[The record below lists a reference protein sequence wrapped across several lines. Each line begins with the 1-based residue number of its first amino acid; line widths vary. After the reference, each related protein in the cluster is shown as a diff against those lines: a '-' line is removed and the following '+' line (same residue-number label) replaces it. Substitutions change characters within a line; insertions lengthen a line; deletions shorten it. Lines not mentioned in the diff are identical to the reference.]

1 MQPKLKAGGGLF
13 SYFKTEKGR
22 KLVFY
27 AAGATTVGLFVGN
40 FLPHTF
46 GLKYYREFVQCYQHG
61 VERPVPEAVQQRL
74 EKALDKLGL
83 TPFERKFVKPFTVFG
98 FDLFQAGTT
107 KLRFGGALG
116 IPVNYG
122 YGSTEEIKR
131 ADIRFRDQQINW
143 SSPSGKLLEQAIVLN
158 DDEQIFGLSKAV
170 LQLQTHRVLLNS
182 IFPSVSFLM
191 VYTIGH
197 FLNLRLDLF
206 ARHGSVRFVLY
217 SILGL
222 FGLGIWSFM
231 KDYNQVATDAEIDKR
246 LASMGAQFVAAGA
259 GYYDKHLK
267 KNIALRD
274 LIGDDTYTALGNENY
289 MLRQKSMPLTARK
302 SFFLEKLEELKKA
315 QESEA
320 Q

>member
-1 MQPKLKAGGGLF
+1 MQQKIKAGGGFF

-27 AAGATTVGLFVGN
+27 AAGATTVALFVGN
-40 FLPHTF
+40 FVPHTF
-46 GLKYYREFVQCYQHG
+46 GLKYYRDFVQCYQHG
-61 VERPVPEAVQQRL
+61 VGRPVPEAVQQRL
-74 EKALDKLGL
+74 EKALDQLGL

-98 FDLFQAGTT
+98 FDVFQAGTT

-122 YGSTEEIKR
+122 YGSREEIKR
-131 ADIRFRDQQINW
+131 ADIRFRDKEINW
-143 SSPSGKLLEQAIVLN
+143 SSPSGKLLEEAIVLN
-158 DDEQIFGLSKAV
+158 EDEQIFGLSKAV

-197 FLNLRLDLF
+197 YLNLRQDLF

-231 KDYNQVATDAEIDKR
+231 KDYNQVSMDAEIDQR
-246 LASMGAQFVAAGA
+246 LASMGPQFVEAGA
-259 GYYDKHLK
+259 SFYDKHLK
-267 KNIALRD
+267 KNIALRE
-274 LIGDDTYTALGNENY
+274 LIGNDIYTALGNENF
-289 MLRQKSMPLTARK
+289 MIRQKSMPLTARK
-302 SFFLEKLEELKKA
+302 SFFLERLEELKKA
-315 QESEA
+315 QQPETE
-320 Q
+320 